1 MSESRKLV
9 NSGENQVAGETMT
22 RGKKNRMCHIM
33 HSLQCRLSKL
43 QAKEC
48 RSQLMPGRGRDGV
61 GGRGGSSNALWQDS
75 GRSRETGEAA
85 VSSYRGVQ
93 LAGLW

>member
-1 MSESRKLV
+1 MPY
-9 NSGENQVAGETMT
+9 NAFVAVQAVKTT
-22 RGKKNRMCHIM
+22 SQRMQKPAHARER
-33 HSLQCRLSKL
+33 Q
-43 QAKEC
+43 
-48 RSQLMPGRGRDGV
+48 DGV

-85 VSSYRGVQ
+85 VSSYRGMQ